1 MTITTK
7 MLESI
12 IESINKSLGYEIEP
26 YSKRDGKFKANP
38 NTYYIGKAYG
48 GFRIE
53 QMVNEGGGWRDIS
66 DRGTKKECYT
76 YLRGMRRAIRELQ
89 VD

>member
-7 MLESI
+7 MLENI

-48 GFRIE
+48 GF
-53 QMVNEGGGWRDIS
+53 N
-66 DRGTKKECYT
+66 
-76 YLRGMRRAIRELQ
+76 
-89 VD
+89 